1 MTISSDIFLLKLI
14 TVVLALVVRP
24 PAFSIQSITLEE
36 LDIVYGTHVKRK
48 AELETKLNEMYLDS
62 KELRELSICNQ
73 TIERVLPYLNAK
85 FAEFLSSDS
94 QDVDS
99 TSDESQDADSTTD
112 MCDDTTTTDVCDDV
126 TTSCEEDSCSAHST
140 NLTETLTNATE
151 RTHSISQATNYVLS
165 VCKRSAKWIFARF
178 FTTH

>member
-1 MTISSDIFLLKLI
+1 MNTNLTEIKTYFRYEVKYMS
-14 TVVLALVVRP
+14 
-24 PAFSIQSITLEE
+24 LEE
-36 LDIVYGTHVKRK
+36 LDIVYNTHIKRK
-48 AELETKLNEMYLDS
+48 AELEAKLNEMYLDS

-85 FAEFLSSDS
+85 FAEFLSS
-94 QDVDS
+94 
-99 TSDESQDADSTTD
+99 ESQDDNSTTD
-112 MCDDTTTTDVCDDV
+112 MCDDTTTTDVCDDA

-165 VCKRSAKWIFARF
+165 VCKRSVEWIFARF

>member
-1 MTISSDIFLLKLI
+1 MNTNLTEIKTYFRYEVKYMS
-14 TVVLALVVRP
+14 
-24 PAFSIQSITLEE
+24 LEE
-36 LDIVYGTHVKRK
+36 LDIVYNTHNKRK

-85 FAEFLSSDS
+85 FAELL
-94 QDVDS
+94 
-99 TSDESQDADSTTD
+99 SDEFQDADSTSD
-112 MCDDTTTTDVCDDV
+112 VCDDTTTDVCDDA

>member
-1 MTISSDIFLLKLI
+1 MNTNLTEIKTYFRYEVKYMS
-14 TVVLALVVRP
+14 
-24 PAFSIQSITLEE
+24 LEE
-36 LDIVYGTHVKRK
+36 LDIVYNTHNKRK
-48 AELETKLNEMYLDS
+48 AELEAKLNEMYLDS

-85 FAEFLSSDS
+85 FAEFLSN
-94 QDVDS
+94 
-99 TSDESQDADSTTD
+99 ESQDDDSTTD
-112 MCDDTTTTDVCDDV
+112 MCDDTTTTDVCDDD

-151 RTHSISQATNYVLS
+151 RTHSISQATNYILS

>member
-1 MTISSDIFLLKLI
+1 MNTNLTEIKTYFRYEVKYMS
-14 TVVLALVVRP
+14 
-24 PAFSIQSITLEE
+24 LEE
-36 LDIVYGTHVKRK
+36 LDIVYNTHIKRK
-48 AELETKLNEMYLDS
+48 AELEAKLNEMYLDS

-85 FAEFLSSDS
+85 FAEFLSSES
-94 QDVDS
+94 QDDNS
-99 TSDESQDADSTTD
+99 TIDESQDADSTTD
-112 MCDDTTTTDVCDDV
+112 MCDDTTSDECDDA

-140 NLTETLTNATE
+140 NLTETPTNTTE

>member
-1 MTISSDIFLLKLI
+1 MNTNLTEIKTYFRYEVKYMS
-14 TVVLALVVRP
+14 
-24 PAFSIQSITLEE
+24 LEE
-36 LDIVYGTHVKRK
+36 LDIVYNTHIKRK

-85 FAEFLSSDS
+85 FAEFLSNES
-94 QDVDS
+94 QDADS
-99 TSDESQDADSTTD
+99 TSDESKDDNSTTD
-112 MCDDTTTTDVCDDV
+112 MCDDTTT
-126 TTSCEEDSCSAHST
+126 SCEEDSCFAHST

-151 RTHSISQATNYVLS
+151 RTHSISQATNYILS

>member
-1 MTISSDIFLLKLI
+1 MNTNLTEIKTYFRYEVKYMS
-14 TVVLALVVRP
+14 
-24 PAFSIQSITLEE
+24 LEE
-36 LDIVYGTHVKRK
+36 LDIVYNTHIKRK

-85 FAEFLSSDS
+85 FAELL
-94 QDVDS
+94 
-99 TSDESQDADSTTD
+99 SDESQDADSTTD
-112 MCDDTTTTDVCDDV
+112 MCDDTTTTDMCDDTTTTDVCDDA
-126 TTSCEEDSCSAHST
+126 TATCEEDSYSAHST
-140 NLTETLTNATE
+140 NLTETLTNTTE

-165 VCKRSAKWIFARF
+165 VCKCSVKWIFVRF

>member
-1 MTISSDIFLLKLI
+1 MNTNLTEIKTYFRYEVKYMS
-14 TVVLALVVRP
+14 
-24 PAFSIQSITLEE
+24 LEE
-36 LDIVYGTHVKRK
+36 LDIVYNTHNKRK

-85 FAEFLSSDS
+85 FAELL
-94 QDVDS
+94 
-99 TSDESQDADSTTD
+99 SDESQDADSTS
-112 MCDDTTTTDVCDDV
+112 DVCDDA
-126 TTSCEEDSCSAHST
+126 TTSCEEASCSAHST

-165 VCKRSAKWIFARF
+165 VCKRSAKWIFDRF

>member
-1 MTISSDIFLLKLI
+1 MNTNLTEIKTYFRYEVKYMS
-14 TVVLALVVRP
+14 
-24 PAFSIQSITLEE
+24 LEE
-36 LDIVYGTHVKRK
+36 LDIVYNTHIKRK

-99 TSDESQDADSTTD
+99 TIDESQDDNSTSNESQDADSTTD
-112 MCDDTTTTDVCDDV
+112 VCDDA
-126 TTSCEEDSCSAHST
+126 TTSCEEDSYSAHST
-140 NLTETLTNATE
+140 NLTETPTNATE

-165 VCKRSAKWIFARF
+165 VCKRSAKWIFDRF

>member
-1 MTISSDIFLLKLI
+1 MNTNLTEIKTYFRYEVKYMS
-14 TVVLALVVRP
+14 
-24 PAFSIQSITLEE
+24 LEE
-36 LDIVYGTHVKRK
+36 LDIVYNTHNKRK

-85 FAEFLSSDS
+85 FAEFLSN
-94 QDVDS
+94 
-99 TSDESQDADSTTD
+99 ESQDADSTSD
-112 MCDDTTTTDVCDDV
+112 MCDDTTTSDVCNDA
-126 TTSCEEDSCSAHST
+126 TTSCEEDSCLAHST

-151 RTHSISQATNYVLS
+151 RTHSISQATNYILS
-165 VCKRSAKWIFARF
+165 VCKRSAKWIFVRF

>member
-1 MTISSDIFLLKLI
+1 MNTNLTEIKTYFRYEVKYMS
-14 TVVLALVVRP
+14 
-24 PAFSIQSITLEE
+24 LEE
-36 LDIVYGTHVKRK
+36 LDIVYNTHNKRK

-85 FAEFLSSDS
+85 FAELLSDGS
-94 QDVDS
+94 QDADS
-99 TSDESQDADSTTD
+99 TSDESQDDDSTTD
-112 MCDDTTTTDVCDDV
+112 MCDDTTSDVCDDA
-126 TTSCEEDSCSAHST
+126 TTSCEEASCSAHST

>member
-1 MTISSDIFLLKLI
+1 MNTNLTEIKTYFRYEVKYMS
-14 TVVLALVVRP
+14 
-24 PAFSIQSITLEE
+24 LEE
-36 LDIVYGTHVKRK
+36 LDIVYNTHNKRK

-85 FAEFLSSDS
+85 FAELLSN
-94 QDVDS
+94 
-99 TSDESQDADSTTD
+99 ESQDADSTTD
-112 MCDDTTTTDVCDDV
+112 MCDDTTTDVCDDA

-151 RTHSISQATNYVLS
+151 RTHSISQATNYILS

>member
-1 MTISSDIFLLKLI
+1 MNTNLTEIKTYFRYEVKYMS
-14 TVVLALVVRP
+14 
-24 PAFSIQSITLEE
+24 LEE
-36 LDIVYGTHVKRK
+36 LDIVYNTHNKRK

-85 FAEFLSSDS
+85 FAELL
-94 QDVDS
+94 
-99 TSDESQDADSTTD
+99 SDESQDADSTS
-112 MCDDTTTTDVCDDV
+112 DVCDDA
-126 TTSCEEDSCSAHST
+126 TTTCEEVSCSAHST

-165 VCKRSAKWIFARF
+165 VCKRSAKWIFTRF